1 MKTIIIIVC
10 VAMVGLVAF
19 GFTSKIMDGEIID
32 QAATSSMNANMVT
45 LTISG
50 EVVRPG
56 SYVLKEGSTLND
68 LVLAASGLTGN
79 ADLLAFNLDYVLK
92 DKEYYIAPV
101 YDNSNTCSDKPIEKT
116 NINLDDASTMQKI
129 AGFSKTVSEA
139 IVAYRSAN
147 PFKAIE
153 EIKDVTGIGPAT
165 YTSARN
171 KITIRSSGV

>member
-1 MKTIIIIVC
+1 M
-10 VAMVGLVAF
+10 
-19 GFTSKIMDGEIID
+19 
-32 QAATSSMNANMVT
+32 
-45 LTISG
+45 
-50 EVVRPG
+50 
-56 SYVLKEGSTLND
+56 
-68 LVLAASGLTGN
+68 
-79 ADLLAFNLDYVLK
+79 LK

-165 YTSARN
+165 YTSTRN